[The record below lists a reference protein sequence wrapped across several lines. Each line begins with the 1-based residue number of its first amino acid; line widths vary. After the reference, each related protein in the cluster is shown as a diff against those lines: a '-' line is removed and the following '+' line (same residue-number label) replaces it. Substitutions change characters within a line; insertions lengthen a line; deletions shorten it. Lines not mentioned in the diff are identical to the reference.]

1 MPRTAEHAAK
11 MALKYATGGIATLPM
26 RLKLTS
32 YRSIIKR
39 PLVVWDPTD
48 IAPMP
53 LHITLGVTGR
63 LIYLGV
69 DGGCG

>member
-1 MPRTAEHAAK
+1 
-11 MALKYATGGIATLPM
+11 MALKYATGGSATLPM
-26 RLKLTS
+26 PLKLKS
-32 YRSIIKR
+32 HRSIIKR

-53 LHITLGVTGR
+53 LHIILGVTGR
-63 LIYLGV
+63 LIYIGM